1 MEFGNNYVGGDAGK
15 NYYSFFIF
23 PVGIELFFFNED
35 IEISLT
41 FWPVKITFGIGLNR
55 SLFNN

>member
-1 MEFGNNYVGGDAGK
+1 MEFGNNYVGGDTGN
-15 NYYSFFIF
+15 NYYSLFIF

-41 FWPVKITFGIGLNR
+41 FWPVKITFGIGRNR